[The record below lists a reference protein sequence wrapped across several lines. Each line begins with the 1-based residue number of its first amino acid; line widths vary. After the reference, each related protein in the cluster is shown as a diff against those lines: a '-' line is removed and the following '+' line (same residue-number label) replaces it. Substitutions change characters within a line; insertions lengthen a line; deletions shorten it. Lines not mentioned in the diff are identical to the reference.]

1 MARNVKVIRKKTF
14 DGNIQTDPAD
24 TLAKAIFDTVNGN
37 TFVGMTCARMG
48 QDLAV
53 ILVYDT
59 A

>member
-37 TFVGMTCARMG
+37 TVIAITGFMMG
-48 QDLAV
+48 QDPAV
-53 ILVYDT
+53 IIVYDT

>member
-1 MARNVKVIRKKTF
+1 MARNVKIIRKKTF

-37 TFVGMTCARMG
+37 TVIAMTAFMQG
-48 QDLAV
+48 QNPCV
-53 ILVYDT
+53 IVVYDT

>member
-37 TFVGMTCARMG
+37 TVISMTGFMMG
-48 QDLAV
+48 QDPTIV
-53 ILVYDT
+53 IIYDT